1 MCYIVPQAKMSTPC
15 TWSSRSKPGALGYLD
30 VRDETLDVADS
41 EHKLLLGKDLG
52 LLMDPTGDNKL
63 SLPELGVTVELL
75 EHETWER
82 EVHMVLKMMIKI
94 DK

>member
-1 MCYIVPQAKMSTPC
+1 M
-15 TWSSRSKPGALGYLD
+15 D
-30 VRDETLDVADS
+30 VVDS

-75 EHETWER
+75 EHET
-82 EVHMVLKMMIKI
+82 
-94 DK
+94 